1 MEINDRTIAITG
13 NASITEDLLNDTEYL
28 LTAEITT
35 YSVGDQRSN
44 NNGTVDVRN
53 KAKISGVVVLQKG
66 ETVIHGHAKTS
77 KASQKLRFDIEALAD
92 AEGKEREAFYQW
104 YIGKIIENPDVVYQL
119 LKTL

>member
-1 MEINDRTIAITG
+1 MEINDRTISITG
-13 NASITEDLLNDTEYL
+13 SASISEDLLNDTAYL
-28 LTAEITT
+28 LSAEVTT

-44 NNGTVDVRN
+44 SNGTVDVRN

-66 ETVIHGHAKTS
+66 DTIIHGHVKTS

-92 AEGKEREAFYQW
+92 ALGEDREKFYQS
-104 YIGKIIENPDVVYQL
+104 YISKLIEHTDQVYQY